1 MAALCVLSLIAI
13 YSISVTYTL
22 AVLVQICASIIC
34 SMALYRAFNEEFP
47 LLNLIVFVLLIS
59 IGVDG
64 TFLLLKTFPSAEKY
78 SYSSIRRCLQHTA
91 GTMFLTQFSTVV
103 PFLLNIFS
111 SRIFSLWTVCME
123 SVNGSEIDLLDSFLF
138 CSKRYSGVTS
148 VVNFTVLLDYVEF
161 DLTKKTN
168 NLLISFS

>member
-1 MAALCVLSLIAI
+1 
-13 YSISVTYTL
+13 
-22 AVLVQICASIIC
+22 
-34 SMALYRAFNEEFP
+34 
-47 LLNLIVFVLLIS
+47 
-59 IGVDG
+59 
-64 TFLLLKTFPSAEKY
+64 
-78 SYSSIRRCLQHTA
+78 
-91 GTMFLTQFSTVV
+91 
-103 PFLLNIFS
+103 
-111 SRIFSLWTVCME
+111 ME